1 MAKTDLEQS
10 KIVEAISFFRDL
22 LVQSPESNSK
32 IIDYVKL
39 AERQLQEELYQLLI
53 QKTNKTKK
61 GGK

>member
-22 LVQSPESNSK
+22 LGQSTEANSK
-32 IIDYVKL
+32 IIEYVEQD
-39 AERQLQEELYQLLI
+39 ERQLQEELYQLLK